1 MKIFIVGGA
10 GYIGSHMVKSAHKS
24 GHEVITIDNLSTG
37 HRDAVLYG
45 KFELCDIFNTH
56 KLNELFKRYKP
67 DVVMH
72 FAASSLVGESVVDPY
87 KYYYNNVSGTLNLLK
102 TMIDNSCKKI
112 VFSSSAAIF
121 GNPVYIPID
130 EDHPKEPTNPY
141 GKSKL
146 MIENILKDFHSAYG
160 LKYISLRYFNAA
172 GHDSEGEL
180 TERHNPETHLL
191 PIVMQVAKGERELV
205 SIFGTDYK
213 TKDGTCVRDY
223 VYIEDLTTIHLK
235 SLDLLFKKGFKSTE
249 FNIGSGVGYSVKEV
263 IQEVSKIIGKHI
275 EVADEERRAGDPPIL
290 IAHSNELKKELDDKM
305 CFSNLENIIKTLI

>member
-24 GHEVITIDNLSTG
+24 GHDVITIDNLSTG
-37 HRDAVLYG
+37 HRGAVLYG

-102 TMIDNSCKKI
+102 TMIDNGCKKI

-130 EDHPKEPTNPY
+130 EDHPKEPTNP
-141 GKSKL
+141 
-146 MIENILKDFHSAYG
+146 
-160 LKYISLRYFNAA
+160 
-172 GHDSEGEL
+172 
-180 TERHNPETHLL
+180 
-191 PIVMQVAKGERELV
+191 
-205 SIFGTDYK
+205 
-213 TKDGTCVRDY
+213 
-223 VYIEDLTTIHLK
+223 
-235 SLDLLFKKGFKSTE
+235 
-249 FNIGSGVGYSVKEV
+249 
-263 IQEVSKIIGKHI
+263 
-275 EVADEERRAGDPPIL
+275 
-290 IAHSNELKKELDDKM
+290 
-305 CFSNLENIIKTLI
+305 